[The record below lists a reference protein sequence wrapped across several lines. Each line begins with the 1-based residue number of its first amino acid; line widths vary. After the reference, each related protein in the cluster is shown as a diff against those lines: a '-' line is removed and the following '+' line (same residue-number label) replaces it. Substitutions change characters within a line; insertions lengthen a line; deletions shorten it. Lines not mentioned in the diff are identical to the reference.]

1 MSISNI
7 ANRPAKHSIVRASE
21 RSSEGQGRI
30 PISYLWTLRVILG
43 IQFLSAW
50 ARRYVNVPSKMNF
63 NAPGNVAQKFSQFM
77 PHAIWPVKPI
87 IQAIIIHPP
96 VAAGFLILFSW
107 IEFLVGLFLIT
118 GTLTRLAGLGAALL
132 SLVILLGAGWLGTSC
147 VDEWQIGSVEGAA
160 SMIFMFVGAGR
171 QGVDYFIRQRW
182 DGRLKIGK
190 WRIPLL

>member
-1 MSISNI
+1 MSISNT
-7 ANRPAKHSIVRASE
+7 ANHASKQNLVHL
-21 RSSEGQGRI
+21 SEWASDAQARV
-30 PISYLWTLRVILG
+30 PISYLWALRVILG

-50 ARRYVNVPSKMNF
+50 ARRYINVPSKMNF
-63 NAPGNVAQKFSQFM
+63 NASGNVAQKFSQFM

-87 IQAIIIHPP
+87 IQAIIIHPSL
-96 VAAGFLILFSW
+96 AAGFLILFSW

-118 GTLTRLAGLGAALL
+118 GTLTRLAGLGATLL

-147 VDEWQIGSVEGAA
+147 VDEWQIGSVEGVAA
-160 SMIFMFVGAGR
+160 MIFMFVGSGR

-190 WRIPLL
+190 LRIPLL